1 MIEHILKK
9 SHEEL
14 EYTHNLVENYKIS
27 GVKELF
33 FNLVWKSFKKMLFDY
48 VHKKEEILMNYSS
61 LYSDFLKDIND
72 SHASPTDIDHVRE
85 SILYI
90 TDSIATCWKILENLI
105 AHTHMQEEILDHEKS
120 FFAWL
125 LESFNNDLIAWTQK
139 HEQEIFWEI
148 SKIEIEAGKTPLESG
163 RALLELQKKRLE
175 SHIQN
180 IHNLDQN
187 GK

>member
-1 MIEHILKK
+1 
-9 SHEEL
+9 
-14 EYTHNLVENYKIS
+14 
-27 GVKELF
+27 
-33 FNLVWKSFKKMLFDY
+33 
-48 VHKKEEILMNYSS
+48 
-61 LYSDFLKDIND
+61 
-72 SHASPTDIDHVRE
+72 
-85 SILYI
+85 
-90 TDSIATCWKILENLI
+90 
-105 AHTHMQEEILDHEKS
+105 MQEEILDHEKS